1 MKLIENP
8 SLSKN
13 PNLIIPDDSV
23 TLLVITAK
31 PNKEWI
37 IDPDILDIALSYS
50 MSGKDVVLQLK
61 FEDIELY
68 NIENIMSTAESASV
82 SLSLLPPVDKK
93 DYQKYSDIIIKWY
106 VSWSEHQSFSQI
118 IYTIVPYMEYLIAL
132 NWSDGS
138 STDLMESPS
147 DEYSSYFKGL
157 LPEQLTNLFKNSL
170 RLYIEEFNPEVFE
183 LAKEALIEDMN
194 TPQPNNTSNQ
204 FISTGNVPPFP
215 LIFI

>member
-118 IYTIVPYMEYLIAL
+118 IYPIVPYMEYLIAL